1 MEHSFNIAVACEYG
15 VLEAIIIRN
24 FQYWIAKNKANKSH
38 YVNEHYWTY
47 NSYDALVELFPYAT
61 KDQLKKRILRL
72 VEKGV
77 LLIGHFSENP
87 NDRTNWFAFA
97 DEGKWIVQNGT
108 MDGAEMPNGECE
120 SARCIYTNN
129 KHTNNKPYIEKEI
142 LKEKVSFCHPTI
154 EDVKD
159 YVLSIRSQ
167 INVEDFYNYYEATEW
182 KVQGKPMKNWK
193 LVVQT
198 WTKKD
203 RTERP
208 WLYGQY
214 DDKNTQQGELWQS

>member
-1 MEHSFNIAVACEYG
+1 MESG
-15 VLEAIIIRN
+15 VLI
-24 FQYWIAKNKANKSH
+24 K
-38 YVNEHYWTY
+38 
-47 NSYDALVELFPYAT
+47 
-61 KDQLKKRILRL
+61 
-72 VEKGV
+72 
-77 LLIGHFSENP
+77 GHFSENP
-87 NDRTNWFAFA
+87 NDRTTWFAFS
-97 DEGKWIVQNGT
+97 DEGKWIGQKGQMDLPVGENGFAPE
-108 MDGAEMPNGECE
+108 GK
-120 SARCIYTNN
+120 CIYTNN
-129 KHTNNKPYIEKEI
+129 KPYSKPNIEKEI
-142 LKEKVSFCHPTI
+142 LKEKVSFCPPTI

-159 YVLSIRSQ
+159 YVLSIHSQ

-214 DDKNTQQGELWQS
+214 DDKNTQQGEIWQS